1 MQKNQLL
8 LGGKILSYYK
18 GSLWNKQWVLVF
30 LHGWMQ
36 DWKSFEAI
44 FEILEEQNI
53 PYVSLDLPGFGWS
66 ALRHGDMSVEEY
78 WDIAVEFIEKLWL
91 LNPVLV
97 GHSFGGRISIYLG
110 SFYKNVEKI
119 VLIWAAGIAPKMN
132 PMRLLVVKIGKWI
145 FSLPGLSGV
154 WKNIKKSVSASDYT
168 WAGKMTQIY
177 RNTISN
183 DLQHYMQNI
192 TIPTLMVWWKED
204 DQVTVE
210 EAKIMHKHMINSDLH
225 VLEGTHFIH
234 QEKAQQVCSMILDF
248 IKK

>member
-18 GSLWNKQWVLVF
+18 GSLGNKQGVLVF

-36 DWKSFEAI
+36 DGKSFEAI

-53 PYVSLDLPGFGWS
+53 PYVSLDLPGFGGS

-78 WDIAVEFIEKLWL
+78 GDIAVEFIEKLGL

-119 VLIWAAGIAPKMN
+119 VLIGAAGIAPKMN
-132 PMRLLVVKIGKWI
+132 PMRLLVVKIGKGI

-154 WKNIKKSVSASDYT
+154 GKNIKKSVSASDYT
-168 WAGKMTQIY
+168 GAGKMTQIY

-192 TIPTLMVWWKED
+192 TIPTLMVWGKED